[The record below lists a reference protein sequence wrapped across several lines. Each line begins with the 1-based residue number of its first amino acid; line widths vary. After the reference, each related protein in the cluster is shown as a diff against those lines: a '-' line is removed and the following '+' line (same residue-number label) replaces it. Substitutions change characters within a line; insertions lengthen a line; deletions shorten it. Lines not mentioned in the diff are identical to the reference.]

1 MILSKRR
8 RGLAVPE
15 WCCILGLIGI
25 GLIWSVG
32 RLGVATQ
39 EKLNTTA
46 SDVVN
51 PQNPVGRFS
60 GDSGGSASGDSN
72 PGNKGGAKK

>member
-1 MILSKRR
+1 
-8 RGLAVPE
+8 
-15 WCCILGLIGI
+15 
-25 GLIWSVG
+25 VG